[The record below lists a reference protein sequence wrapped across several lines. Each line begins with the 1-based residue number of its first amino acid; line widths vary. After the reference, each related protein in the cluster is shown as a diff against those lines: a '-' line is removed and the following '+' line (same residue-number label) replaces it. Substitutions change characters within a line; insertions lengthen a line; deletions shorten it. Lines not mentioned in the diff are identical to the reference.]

1 MRLPRLTETKPRS
14 AWKAARRRR
23 RKKEAVP
30 ERVVEDRGAL
40 FGTVTEQIVEV
51 RPRPRKGGRGAGDEA
66 VIVQRQR
73 APNGRIKKRKVLIKP
88 V

>member
-1 MRLPRLTETKPRS
+1 MRAPRLTEVSNRTTIEK
-14 AWKAARRRR
+14 RRKK

-40 FGTVTEQIVEV
+40 FGTVTEQVVEV
-51 RPRPRKGGRGAGDEA
+51 RPRPRKGGRGRGDEA
-66 VIVQRQR
+66 VVVQRVR
-73 APNGRIKKRKVLIKP
+73 APGGRIKKRKVLIRP